1 MIVPR
6 GASDHKAN
14 PLLGEKSARWE
25 QKSPLASRAGRA
37 DVRVVVFQFLAAAF
51 QRVPR
56 NARPILLT
64 TLYGVCGGVA
74 AVAFEVSIA
83 RLFTGTFLALSK
95 QGPATFLAAT
105 FVLIVAT
112 SLAAGFLLARFCPE
126 AAGSGIPQLKL
137 AFWKDFG
144 FVPARVVWVKF
155 VAGVLTVGGGAS
167 LGREGP
173 TVQLAGGAAS
183 QLAGALGIAKNGRRL
198 AAAAGAAA
206 GLAAAFNAPLA
217 SITFVLEEIVEDL
230 NSRLLGS
237 ILYAAVLGAMTV
249 AFLLDSRPAFDL
261 PQIGVPTWR
270 GYLLTPL
277 AAAAAAGVGVVFQ
290 KGALGLREAFRR
302 RGALGRVPAWLRPT
316 LGGVVTWAI
325 GAAIFLPSGHL
336 GIFSL
341 GYADLNSALYHE
353 LTWRLAAL
361 LLVGKL
367 VATVAGYGTGGCG
380 GIFAPNLFLGAMCG
394 AALSGACQHGLA
406 VPLSNDDHVLL
417 TVVAMSACLGAVVRA
432 PLTSI
437 LIVFEMTHEFAL
449 VPALLAGALVSQAIS
464 RALLPHN
471 FYEEVLL
478 SDGHTMRTF
487 MPPRDL
493 RSWRQYPVSAIA
505 NFEPVV
511 FSPDDLAPTRL
522 ADALSAHPHY
532 ERFPVAGPA
541 DVPPGI
547 VVRAEAEAALAAGY
561 LATVHAAPTC
571 QREQSVG
578 EAQTLLIES
587 PHGMVLLLDAPAG
600 KVVGLLT
607 LHDLLRAQDS
617 LAKDEG

>member
-1 MIVPR
+1 MFR
-6 GASDHKAN
+6 FLTSAF
-14 PLLGEKSARWE
+14 EK
-25 QKSPLASRAGRA
+25 
-37 DVRVVVFQFLAAAF
+37 
-51 QRVPR
+51 VPR
-56 NARPILLT
+56 NARPIFLT

-74 AVAFEVSIA
+74 AVAFEVGIA
-83 RLFTGTFLALSK
+83 RLYEGTYLALSK
-95 QGPATFLAAT
+95 QSAAVFLSAT

-112 SLAAGFLLARFCPE
+112 SLLAGFLLARFCPE

-144 FVPARVVWVKF
+144 YVPARVVWVKF

-249 AFLLDSRPAFDL
+249 ALLLDSRPAFDL

-277 AAAAAAGVGVVFQ
+277 AAALAALVGVVFQ
-290 KGALGLREAFRR
+290 KWALGLRDLFRR
-302 RGALGRVPAWLRPT
+302 RPAFGQVPAWLRPT

-325 GAAIFLPSGHL
+325 GAAIFLRSGHL

-341 GYADLNSALYHE
+341 GYADLNSSLYNE

-367 VATVAGYGTGGCG
+367 VTTVAGYGTGGCG

-394 AALSGACQHGLA
+394 AALSGWCKSGLG
-406 VPLSNDDHVLL
+406 VSLSNNDHVLL

-437 LIVFEMTHEFAL
+437 LIVFELTHEFAL
-449 VPALLAGALVSQAIS
+449 VPALLAGALISQTIS
-464 RALLPHN
+464 RALLTHN

-505 NFEPVV
+505 NYEPVI
-511 FSPDDLAPTRL
+511 LAPEDLTPDQLTALL
-522 ADALSAHPHY
+522 AANPHY
-532 ERFPVAGPA
+532 ERFPVAGA
-541 DVPPGI
+541 EDTPPGLL
-547 VVRAEAEAALAAGY
+547 VRTEAEAALAAGY
-561 LATVHAAPTC
+561 PAKVHPAPTC
-571 QREQSVG
+571 LREQPIG
-578 EAQTLLIES
+578 EAQVLLIES
-587 PHGMVLLLDAPAG
+587 AHGMVLVLDAPAG